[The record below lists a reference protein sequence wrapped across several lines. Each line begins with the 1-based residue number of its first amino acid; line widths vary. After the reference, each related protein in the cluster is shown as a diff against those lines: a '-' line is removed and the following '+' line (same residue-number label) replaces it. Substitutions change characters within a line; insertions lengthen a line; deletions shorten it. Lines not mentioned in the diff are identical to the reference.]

1 MNKELAK
8 HIADDLYKLWDSR
21 WINEGFKHIVSADT
35 ILKAIDTYEGVE
47 DG

>member
-1 MNKELAK
+1 MDKRLAK